1 MKFIISLI
9 LIALL
14 SFAACLYLPWWMVA
28 VVAFMVVALIPQSA
42 GKAFLCGFSAVFILW
57 FALSFWMST
66 NNNHILAHKIS
77 LLIIK
82 ADSPYMLM
90 IVTGLIGGLV
100 AGFGAITASFIRER
114 KVAIN

>member
-14 SFAACLYLPWWMVA
+14 SFAVCLYFPWWLIA
-28 VVAFMVVALIPQSA
+28 VVAFLVVALIPQTPV
-42 GKAFLCGFSAVFILW
+42 KAFCCGFSAVFILW
-57 FALSFWMST
+57 FALSFWLSS

-82 ADSPYMLM
+82 MDNPYFLM

-100 AGFGAITASFIRER
+100 AGFGALTAAFIR
-114 KVAIN
+114 KKDML